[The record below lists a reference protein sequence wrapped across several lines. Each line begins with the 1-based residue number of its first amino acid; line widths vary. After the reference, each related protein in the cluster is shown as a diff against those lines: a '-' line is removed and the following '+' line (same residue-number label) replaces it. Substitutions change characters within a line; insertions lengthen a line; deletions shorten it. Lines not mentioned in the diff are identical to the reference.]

1 MESELYT
8 KENSE
13 YLLTVFCVTYNHVDT
28 FKRAIESVLGQ
39 KTNFAFKVVVL
50 DDASTD
56 GTSEI
61 VKTYSNYPN
70 VYTVIREENSSGK
83 NLYLGLQELNTK
95 YYTVLETDDYWCDE
109 NKLQKQ
115 VDILEANPD
124 CSFCAH
130 NTLEICPDTGAEH
143 IYIKGH
149 STKKFK
155 FPEKLNNKNYIEPHT
170 SSRLYRSEYLNLDK
184 IKDSVIA
191 TYDICNN
198 FYFLSQGNMY
208 YIDEVM
214 SVYNYNNKGVF
225 SSKHPFEQRYVGAS
239 IIRRLNKEFNYK
251 YNKLLVR
258 LFAFKLSIKGIPY
271 LLLKYTRNPENLDLL
286 YEKALKDFKEEYLNQ
301 NYDIKPIWKFK
312 IPYGKNKRYV
322 LEFKREKER
331 L

>member
-1 MESELYT
+1 MVADFVNNEAC
-8 KENSE
+8 E
-13 YLLTVFCVTYNHVDT
+13 YLVTVFLVTYNHLT
-28 FKRAIESVLGQ
+28 SFKKAIDSVLVQ
-39 KTNFAFKVVVL
+39 KTNFNYKIVIL

-56 GTSEI
+56 GTSDI
-61 VKTYSNYPN
+61 VRTYSDIPN
-70 VYTVIREENSSGK
+70 VEVIIREKNSCGK
-83 NLYLGLQELNTK
+83 NLYLALKELNTK

-115 VDILEANPD
+115 VDALEANPD

-130 NTLEICPDTGAEH
+130 NTLEKNINTKTEH
-143 IYIKGH
+143 IYIAGH
-149 STKKFK
+149 KTKKFK
-155 FPEKLNNKNYIEPHT
+155 FPPKLNNKNYIEPHT
-170 SSRLYRSEYLNLDK
+170 STRLYRSECLNLDK
-184 IKDSVIA
+184 IKDPVIV

-198 FYFLSQGNMY
+198 FYYLTQGNMY

-271 LLLKYTRNPENLDLL
+271 VLLKYTRNPEKLDLL

-322 LEFKREKER
+322 FEFKREKDR
-331 L
+331 V